1 MTHEFDAVLKK
12 LEGKMQWTVFYVP
25 FSVKDLYNTDGRI
38 NVKGKIDGHAFKG
51 TLLPS
56 RSGHYM
62 VFNKDL
68 RKVIKKELN
77 DSIHIIME
85 QDLEPRTI
93 EIPQIIMERLKD
105 NEEVFEKFQNLPK
118 YIKREQIKKIMDAKK
133 LETKNR
139 RIDKLI
145 ESLIEK

>member
-1 MTHEFDAVLKK
+1 MIHEFDATLKK

-38 NVKGKIDGHAFKG
+38 NVKGKIDGHVYKG

-56 RSGHYM
+56 RNGHYM
-62 VFNKDL
+62 VYNKDL
-68 RKVIKKELN
+68 RKVINKELN

-93 EIPQIIMERLKD
+93 EIPQIIMEKLKE

-133 LETKNR
+133 IETKYR